1 MKFKKI
7 IKWIIF
13 IPFILFI
20 LIWTGTLAK
29 NRIVTELHR
38 DEIAN
43 LDFYKSEPLPEFE
56 WYRILSYS
64 ETEIEI
70 YFVKK
75 VYSSFRDYELGGIVT
90 YYYHDSDGKWHYS
103 WSNNYLWSTAG
114 SADNYIWP
122 YWHHVFTKGRIS

>member
-1 MKFKKI
+1 MKVLKI
-7 IKWIIF
+7 VKWIIL
-13 IPFILFI
+13 IPIILFFV
-20 LIWTGTLAK
+20 IWIGTLAK

-43 LDFYKSEPLPEFE
+43 LEFY
-56 WYRILSYS
+56 
-64 ETEIEI
+64 EI

-90 YYYHDSDGKWHYS
+90 YYHHDSDGKWHYS

>member
-13 IPFILFI
+13 IPFILFM

-29 NRIVTELHR
+29 NRILTELHR
-38 DEIAN
+38 DEIAS
-43 LDFYKSEPLPEFE
+43 LEFYESEPLPEFE

-70 YFVKK
+70 YYVNKFGD
-75 VYSSFRDYELGGIVT
+75 STFGGIVN
-90 YYYHDSDGKWHYS
+90 YRYLPNINM
-103 WSNNYLWSTAG
+103 WSHNYTGYDCLWSTSG
-114 SADNYIWP
+114 SADNFIWP
-122 YWHHVFTKGRIS
+122 YWLHIVYLSY